1 MVHSGEFLKNWS
13 LRSSSVTR
21 HVNCNR
27 TKIGEKCQNSKA
39 TFWVIFKQ
47 CENEVWWINPFF
59 RLSDNGNHTPP
70 PPYSSVPFASPPPRY
85 VSVIGLDETSGPR
98 RPERNKKSSNVKSKT
113 KVVPKLDPISSFNTN
128 VMVDAASE
136 EEENAGLPTYD
147 EALNR
152 ASESE
157 DQNSSQAAA
166 ASNTSNNV
174 LRVSMV

>member
-1 MVHSGEFLKNWS
+1 M
-13 LRSSSVTR
+13 
-21 HVNCNR
+21 
-27 TKIGEKCQNSKA
+27 
-39 TFWVIFKQ
+39 
-47 CENEVWWINPFF
+47 
-59 RLSDNGNHTPP
+59 
-70 PPYSSVPFASPPPRY
+70 
-85 VSVIGLDETSGPR
+85 
-98 RPERNKKSSNVKSKT
+98 
-113 KVVPKLDPISSFNTN
+113 DPISSFNTN

>member
-1 MVHSGEFLKNWS
+1 M
-13 LRSSSVTR
+13 
-21 HVNCNR
+21 
-27 TKIGEKCQNSKA
+27 
-39 TFWVIFKQ
+39 
-47 CENEVWWINPFF
+47 FF
-59 RLSDNGNHTPP
+59 HSDNGNHTPP

-85 VSVIGLDETSGPR
+85 VSVIGLDETSGSR
-98 RPERNKKSSNVKSKT
+98 RPDRSKKSSNAVKSKT

-128 VMVDAASE
+128 VMVDAE
-136 EEENAGLPTYD
+136 EEENDAGLPTYD

-166 ASNTSNNV
+166 AASNTSNNV